1 MSPPPPSGG
10 GVSGSA
16 CVQRSLPTLPCM
28 ADERSAGSVTD
39 QATFE
44 RVALCVARQFEVE
57 FEDLSAET
65 VIEHLV
71 PIEERKPW
79 WYLMFGGSDDSFLK
93 APFLASALEDEFDFE
108 FDNFELD
115 QALKGAPS
123 GGHTLAFWAWVVQR
137 ELNNQTCVIRLANYC
152 PSCKKKNSHRRNGW
166 SSLNDLTLPKCCHRC
181 GHQFKS

>member
-1 MSPPPPSGG
+1 
-10 GVSGSA
+10 
-16 CVQRSLPTLPCM
+16 M

-57 FEDLSAET
+57 FENLSAET

-115 QALKGAPS
+115 QALKGAP
-123 GGHTLAFWAWVVQR
+123 GGGRTLAFWAWVVQR
-137 ELNNQTCVIRLANYC
+137 ELNNKTCVIRLANYC

>member
-44 RVALCVARQFEVE
+44 RVARCAARQFEVE
-57 FEDLSAET
+57 FENLSAET

-79 WYLMFGGSDDSFLK
+79 WYLMYGGSDDSFLK
-93 APFLASALEDEFDFE
+93 GPFLASALEENFDFE

-115 QALKGAPS
+115 QALKDAPG
-123 GGHTLAFWAWVVQR
+123 GGHTLAFWAWAVQR

-166 SSLNDLTLPKCCHRC
+166 SSLNDLATPKCCHRC
-181 GHQFKS
+181 GHQLKS

>member
-1 MSPPPPSGG
+1 MFEFATYLGAQA
-10 GVSGSA
+10 GSLDLS
-16 CVQRSLPTLPCM
+16 VLSLDVLKQINITAVCTDGCPTLGTVVCTTKYRVNSSGTPSYNKVSPCYY
-28 ADERSAGSVTD
+28 DGNS
-39 QATFE
+39 
-44 RVALCVARQFEVE
+44 
-57 FEDLSAET
+57 
-65 VIEHLV
+65 
-71 PIEERKPW
+71 
-79 WYLMFGGSDDSFLK
+79 
-93 APFLASALEDEFDFE
+93 FLASALEDEFDFE